1 MNLYLLSQKGC
12 NLKKLKNINYKM
24 EILNSMNSD
33 ESANSMIKQ
42 HKKMILLYNDYSG
55 WLSYIS

>member
-1 MNLYLLSQKGC
+1 
-12 NLKKLKNINYKM
+12 M